1 MKVNKT
7 QSLLFIFNQLL
18 SNGSITK
25 EEIVNTLELNS
36 LNFHR
41 YVQELRAFLFN
52 FNLNYTLDYCKSE
65 EKYYLKKIVNK

>member
-41 YVQELRAFLFN
+41 YIQELRAFFCN
-52 FNLNYTLDYCKSE
+52 FNTNYSIDYCKAE
-65 EKYYLKKIVNK
+65 EKYRLRRVVNK